1 MPGERPRDA
10 AVRGRGVPRGGCTTE
25 RGAAG
30 LEYGGI
36 IAAAA
41 LVVAAVLFGIV
52 QADLAKHTTNAICRI
67 FLGEGCEDTA
77 QSVQTALEK
86 ALSGDYVAL
95 GDSFAS
101 GEGAGDYHDGT
112 NYDNRDDW
120 NPGNW
125 GDDSHNRCRRSTSS
139 YAEQTYASPEFDFA
153 GGFTAV
159 YCSGATQTD
168 LDNPNGSNDDEGP
181 QLDALTEDTSLVT
194 MSIGGNDLGFG
205 AVLQDCVLNG
215 GSGVPFTDGCQAK
228 WDDELDRRLADLKPE
243 LVALYTRMREQAPN
257 ARIVIMG
264 YPRLFND
271 PPSQELNN
279 MLFSED
285 QVWMNG
291 KADQLNAMLRDACRE
306 AGVEFIDPTQAFLGH
321 GVGAP
326 DGEQWINDLDWGGP
340 GLAVTDPGS
349 FHPNAQGHAALAA
362 LLAEQ
367 LRNPRYP

>member
-159 YCSGATQTD
+159 YCSGAT
-168 LDNPNGSNDDEGP
+168 
-181 QLDALTEDTSLVT
+181 
-194 MSIGGNDLGFG
+194 
-205 AVLQDCVLNG
+205 
-215 GSGVPFTDGCQAK
+215 
-228 WDDELDRRLADLKPE
+228 
-243 LVALYTRMREQAPN
+243 
-257 ARIVIMG
+257 
-264 YPRLFND
+264 
-271 PPSQELNN
+271 
-279 MLFSED
+279 
-285 QVWMNG
+285 
-291 KADQLNAMLRDACRE
+291 
-306 AGVEFIDPTQAFLGH
+306 
-321 GVGAP
+321 
-326 DGEQWINDLDWGGP
+326 
-340 GLAVTDPGS
+340 
-349 FHPNAQGHAALAA
+349 
-362 LLAEQ
+362 
-367 LRNPRYP
+367 

>member
-1 MPGERPRDA
+1 MSGERSRGA
-10 AVRGRGVPRGGCTTE
+10 TVRGRGVSGGGHTGE
-25 RGAAG
+25 RGATG
-30 LEYGGI
+30 LEYSGM
-36 IAAAA
+36 IAVVV
-41 LVVAAVLFGIV
+41 LVVGAVFIGIV
-52 QADLAKHTTNAICRI
+52 QGDLAKHTTNAVCRI

-77 QSVQTALEK
+77 ESVQSALEK

-125 GDDSHNRCRRSTSS
+125 GDDSHNRCRRSASS
-139 YAEQTYASPEFDFA
+139 YAEQTYNSADFEFA

-159 YCSGATQTD
+159 YCSGATQDD
-168 LDNPNGSNDDEGP
+168 LDDPNDSNDAEGP
-181 QLDALTEDTSLVT
+181 QLDALNDDTSLVT

-205 AVLQDCVLNG
+205 EVLAACVLNG
-215 GSGVPFTDGCQAK
+215 GSGVAWTSGCQSD
-228 WDDELDRRLADLKPE
+228 WNDTLDQRLEDLRPE
-243 LVALYTRMREQAPN
+243 LIDLYTRIREQAPN
-257 ARIVIMG
+257 ARVVIMG

-271 PPSQELNN
+271 PPGEELNN
-279 MLFSED
+279 MLYRED
-285 QVWMNG
+285 QAWMNS
-291 KADQLNAMLRDACRE
+291 KADELNAMLREACRD
-306 AGVEFIDPTQAFLGH
+306 AGVEFIDPTAAFLGH

-340 GLAVTDPGS
+340 GLAVTDPSS
-349 FHPNAQGHAALAA
+349 FHPNAQGHAAMAD